1 MTNFEMLIKNKND
14 LEDCFREHWKGH
26 EAQKCAGEAVAAL
39 EKMIMEIPIVLL
51 EREAGEE

>member
-1 MTNFEMLIKNKND
+1 MTNFELLIKNKND
-14 LEDCFREHWKGH
+14 LEDCFRENWRGH

-39 EKMIMEIPIVLL
+39 EQMIKDMPVVFL